1 MKLNLK
7 LKETIREF
15 PVNIQNGRIIR
26 MSEKNGKRE
35 NNCKIVHLFVML
47 YGTVFLSF
55 VCYGFRVFP

>member
-26 MSEKNGKRE
+26 MSEKNGKRG
-35 NNCKIVHLFVML
+35 NNCKIAHLFVMVQ
-47 YGTVFLSF
+47 YFFLSY
-55 VCYGFRVFP
+55 VTVLGYFPNS